1 MSEHDFELEPRLESQ
16 TGPALESGERLIE
29 SFSGNLT
36 TYVKEHVLL
45 AALGSVLMSG
55 ILIYMGNPHA
65 WTGVVGAVAAIAVR
79 GVYVAREQV
88 GFTWYLTNQRLIGPG
103 NRTILLG
110 NIAKVNTIF
119 SAAQVVTTMGDKYM
133 MKYQADTKA
142 TQAAIDRARGV
153 MGDTV

>member
-1 MSEHDFELEPRLESQ
+1 MSEMQLEPRLEDQ
-16 TGPALESGERLIE
+16 TGPKLAPDEILIQ
-29 SFSGNLT
+29 SFSGNML

-88 GFTWYLTNQRLIGPG
+88 GFTWHLTDRRVIGPG
-103 NRTILLG
+103 ERTILLN
-110 NIAKVNTIF
+110 NIAKVNVIF
-119 SAAQVVTTMGDKYM
+119 SAAQVVTRTGEKYM
-133 MKYQADTKA
+133 LKYQADAKA
-142 TQAAIDRARGV
+142 TQAAINRVRGV
-153 MGDTV
+153 TGDIA

>member
-1 MSEHDFELEPRLESQ
+1 MSEMQLEPRLEDQ
-16 TGPALESGERLIE
+16 TGPDLEPGERLIE
-29 SFSGNLT
+29 SFSGNLN

-45 AALGSVLMSG
+45 AALGAVIMSGVLM
-55 ILIYMGNPHA
+55 YMGNPHA
-65 WTGVVGAVAAIAVR
+65 WTGIVGSVAAIAVR
-79 GVYVAREQV
+79 GFYVAREQL
-88 GFTWYLTNQRLIGPG
+88 GFTWYLTNRRLIGPG
-103 NRTILLG
+103 ERSILLG

-119 SAAQVVTTMGDKYM
+119 SAAQVVTTTGDKYM